1 MPTPTNYE
9 GLTLKQLSK
18 IQSDIAAA
26 MARKVAEAEKAVPSL
41 EAEAVSLINR
51 LVSKQGLPPAK
62 TAVTV
67 QFPQNGNG
75 NGEHKVKAKSRKRSK
90 IAVKFRNPSN
100 PAETWSGRGRPA
112 RWLAALE
119 KQGHKRAEY
128 AVR

>member
-9 GLTLKQLSK
+9 GMTLKQLSK
-18 IQSDIAAA
+18 IQSDIATA

-51 LVSKQGLPPAK
+51 LVAQKGLPPVKASV
-62 TAVTV
+62 AVTV
-67 QFPQNGNG
+67 PQNGNG
-75 NGEHKVKAKSRKRSK
+75 THKAKGRKRSK
-90 IAVKFRNPSN
+90 IAIKFRNPSN

-119 KQGHKRAEY
+119 KQGHNRAEY